1 MEAAV
6 LAAPPPIAARPPS
19 FLTAPRLADAGPW
32 VLGALHR
39 CSRGG
44 PEAAAAAVAVGALA
58 SGVRQR
64 RSRADRKHVAMEAA
78 RRDVLASLAA
88 ATAASQVM
96 PILPAHAEGY
106 PPTVIRQVTDGV
118 WVFDQAYGIPGLG
131 VGANI
136 PIRMMVM
143 KLDGGGYMV
152 YNPCNPTPAC
162 MQGLADAG
170 LTDIRYIVL
179 GTIAIEHKYYAPQW
193 SAKFPE
199 AEVWISPRT
208 FSWPIDF
215 GAYIPIIGFPGS
227 KKVNKIPKDATQA
240 PWYNQGVDHL
250 TLTVDYA
257 PRTVFE
263 ETVLFHRASGSFVCT
278 DMLIGLSDDPPEIL
292 TKSPYREGLLWFS
305 RNNPLD
311 KVDANDP
318 ATVRDGYQKS
328 VLLLNNINPRSL
340 LSVAAGD
347 LQVPEQVGLALRSP
361 QPELGYAGWYPC
373 NWQEADSPCATLDQ
387 RQNSSKGSKSF
398 DCRPGWRGEWAR
410 LANGVAGTGFQV
422 PSFVAELQVSRDPE
436 ALRSFADEIARRW
449 PGIQRVLPSH
459 FDAPLPATS
468 QSVREAIASAAD
480 GTPGPAARMADLSAI
495 LNFRDYLEEND
506 LIYKPK
512 SGRGQWRAA

>member
-1 MEAAV
+1 
-6 LAAPPPIAARPPS
+6 LPAAPLPSAARPPPY
-19 FLTAPRLADAGPW
+19 LADPRLADAGPW
-32 VLGALHR
+32 VLGALQR
-39 CSRGG
+39 CSPGG
-44 PEAAAAAVAVGALA
+44 PEAAAAAVAVGAIA
-58 SGVRQR
+58 SRVRQR
-64 RSRADRKHVAMEAA
+64 RSRAYRKQVAMEAA
-78 RRDVLASLAA
+78 RRDTLAWLAA
-88 ATAASQVM
+88 ATAAAQVM
-96 PILPAHAEGY
+96 PIPPALADGD

-143 KLDGGGYMV
+143 KLNSGGYLV
-152 YNPCNPTPAC
+152 YNPCNPTRAC
-162 MQGLADAG
+162 MQGLVDAG

-193 SAKFPE
+193 SQQFPE
-199 AEVWISPRT
+199 AEMWISPRT

-215 GAYIPIIGFPGS
+215 GAYTPFVGFPGN
-227 KKVNKIPKDATQA
+227 KKLNKIPKDSTLA

-250 TLTVDYA
+250 QLTVDYA

-263 ETVLFHRASGSFVCT
+263 ETVLFHRESSTFICT

-292 TKSPYREGLLWFS
+292 TKSPYAEGLLWFS

-311 KVDANDP
+311 RVDTKDP
-318 ATVRDGYQKS
+318 ATLRDGYQKS

-373 NWQEADSPCATLDQ
+373 NWQENDSPCAVLDQ
-387 RQNSSKGSKSF
+387 RQSTAKASKSF

-410 LANGVAGTGFQV
+410 LVKGVAGTGFQV

-436 ALRSFADEIARRW
+436 ALRGFADEIARRW
-449 PGIQRVLPSH
+449 PDIKRVVPSH
-459 FDAPLPATS
+459 FDAPLTATS
-468 QSVREAIASAAD
+468 QGVREAIASAAD
-480 GTPGPAARMADLSAI
+480 GTPGPPARTADLSAI

-512 SGRGQWRAA
+512 SGRGQWRPA